1 MIVLLDQAGRWMFY
15 GVCADWWS
23 CDRRVI
29 DGSGWT
35 TNNAT
40 VAYDAAGRLVSSF
53 PAAGVSYT
61 YGYGSSLPGCWAGSG
76 RNSDRTTRTG
86 SGGPIVYCYNDRDQL
101 VSYSVNGATSQQAS
115 YDQFGQTSSLA
126 SKSFGWSPRGTHIS
140 TTTSATTI
148 TFERDSTDRIIRR
161 SQTGQ
166 SDVWYGYNTGTDQA
180 SYTATATTPYG
191 GTANITDQISTLPG
205 GVTLQRHV
213 TDGAVRYSLPNI
225 HGDLLA
231 IVDQNGTKQTN
242 TYHRDTNGN
251 PIPPSM
257 QPDLLTGN
265 LEQGWLGQ
273 YTRQTDTTDPT
284 QPIIEMGTRPY
295 IPTLA
300 RFLSIDPTDGGNN
313 NDYT

>member
-1 MIVLLDQAGRWMFY
+1 MDWKKGGVLVASDEIVRSPGGRVI
-15 GVCADWWS
+15 GEL
-23 CDRRVI
+23 I

-148 TFERDSTDRIIRR
+148 TFERDGLERIIRR
-161 SQTGQ
+161 SQTDNQ
-166 SDVWYGYNTGTDQA
+166 TYG
-180 SYTATATTPYG
+180 TAT
-191 GTANITDQISTLPG
+191 
-205 GVTLQRHV
+205 
-213 TDGAVRYSLPNI
+213 
-225 HGDLLA
+225 
-231 IVDQNGTKQTN
+231 
-242 TYHRDTNGN
+242 
-251 PIPPSM
+251 IPAP
-257 QPDLLTGN
+257 
-265 LEQGWLGQ
+265 
-273 YTRQTDTTDPT
+273 
-284 QPIIEMGTRPY
+284 TRPHTPQQQPH
-295 IPTLA
+295 PTVEP
-300 RFLSIDPTDGGNN
+300 STSPTK
-313 NDYT
+313 YRPCQAE